1 MTANAPLAHLL
12 VVDMGR
18 GRAASQAALL
28 LAQAGA
34 IVRKIDDVGTTAP
47 VSAIG
52 DRLWNRDKQRES
64 FAAMTGDEV
73 ETLLARADI
82 LIHDCL
88 PSVARTLGLDA
99 DTLGARF
106 PKLVHVA
113 IGAWPAGHPREET
126 PVDDA
131 LALAESG
138 LLDEQPA
145 ANRDGPVWLRFPLGS
160 ALAAYLAASGALA
173 RIHAR
178 HRTGQGGPVFT
189 SLVQGAMLPMMMYWM
204 KAERPT
210 RSVQFGMPKDS
221 GATLFECA
229 DGQWIHTMGA
239 PQQGPTVRAALDAMT
254 PEDRG
259 RHNAKYAD
267 AIVKYPGLGDDWGA
281 VEAILKTRPLDYWL
295 AEFWASDVPAQPVL
309 PMGALYTDEQAIAAG
324 YVEMRETPDLGPICM
339 PGAPFHIAAT
349 SVGQRAVIGPEAPSR
364 PLEGLRV
371 LDIGNFLA
379 GPLGPMLL
387 GDLGADV
394 VKLEASS
401 GDPLR
406 PVEWAFNGCQRSKR
420 GIAVQLKDPRGRGV
434 MERLIEWADIVHH
447 NQRMP
452 AAVKLGF
459 DAESVHRIN
468 PTAIYCHVSSYGQT
482 GPRKDWPG
490 YDQLFQAASGWELE
504 GAGAG
509 NPPMWHRF
517 GMMDHLGAL
526 ASVVATLAAL
536 VARDRDGTGAKT
548 AASLL
553 GASIA
558 SIDTLW
564 AQGTA
569 LPPEEILD
577 HSQTRVSATRR
588 LLRAADGWV
597 ALGGQDRDADP
608 IGELTGGDID
618 RWAASL
624 TVETLLAQLA
634 SRSIPAARVM
644 LDHRDSY
651 LADPAN
657 RAATLATTVTH
668 PVYGAFDMV
677 GAAWTFGDLD
687 VAIDRAPPLLGEHS
701 RAILAEIGMPQ
712 AEQDALIADGIVVE
726 TAAQSQ
732 FELR

>member
-1 MTANAPLAHLL
+1 MNGSPPLAQLL

-34 IVRKIDDVGTTAP
+34 TVRKVDGVGTTAP
-47 VSAIG
+47 VTAMG
-52 DRLWNRDKQRES
+52 DQLWNRGKSRDS
-64 FAAMTGDEV
+64 FADMSPHDIEA
-73 ETLLARADI
+73 LLSDADI
-82 LIHDCL
+82 LIHDCP
-88 PSVARTLGLDA
+88 PSIARTLAIDA
-99 DTLGARF
+99 DTLVARF
-106 PKLVHVA
+106 PRLIHVA
-113 IGAWPAGHPREET
+113 IGAWPVGHPNDET

-145 ANRDGPVWLRFPLGS
+145 SGRDGPVWLRFPLGS

-173 RIHAR
+173 RLHAR
-178 HRTGQGGPVFT
+178 YRTGKGGPVFT

-210 RSVQFGMPKDS
+210 RSVQFGMPKNS
-221 GATLFECA
+221 GATLFECS

-239 PQQGPTVRAALDAMT
+239 PQQGPTVRAALEAMT
-254 PEDRG
+254 PEERDRN
-259 RHNAKYAD
+259 NAKYAD

-281 VEAILKTRPLDYWL
+281 VEVIIKTRPMDYWL
-295 AEFWASDVPAQPVL
+295 KEFWESDVPAQPVL
-309 PMGALYTDEQAIAAG
+309 PMGALYEDEQSIAAG
-324 YVEMRETPDLGPICM
+324 YVETHNVAGTGEIRI
-339 PGAPFHIAAT
+339 PGAPFHIALGTA
-349 SVGQRAVIGPEAPSR
+349 AAAPHLQTTDQLSC
-364 PLEGLRV
+364 PLDGLRV
-371 LDIGNFLA
+371 LDLGNFLA

-394 VKLEASS
+394 VKLEATS

-420 GIAVQLKDPRGRGV
+420 GIAVQLKDPRGRAV
-434 MERLIEWADIVHH
+434 MERLVGWADVVHH

-468 PTAIYCHVSSYGQT
+468 PAAIYCHVSSYGQT

-504 GAGAG
+504 GAGQG

-558 SIDTLW
+558 SIDTFW
-564 AQGTA
+564 MNGTPVA
-569 LPPEEILD
+569 PDENLD
-577 HSQTRVSATRR
+577 GSQTGVSETRR
-588 LLRAADGWV
+588 LLRAADGWIAV
-597 ALGGQDRDADP
+597 SDPLRDANT
-608 IGELTGGDID
+608 LRALAGGDID
-618 RWAASL
+618 LWASSL
-624 TVETLLAQLA
+624 PVADLLAQLA
-634 SRSIPAARVM
+634 GGSIPASRVM
-644 LDHRDSY
+644 LDHRDTY
-651 LADPAN
+651 LANVAN
-657 RAATLATTVTH
+657 RAAKLATTVSH
-668 PVYGAFDMV
+668 PVYGAFDML
-677 GAAWTFGDLD
+677 GTAWTFGDLD

-701 RAILAEIGMPQ
+701 RAVLAEIGVPE
-712 AEQDALIADGIVVE
+712 AVRNALIADGIIVE
-726 TAAQSQ
+726 TTA
-732 FELR
+732 

>member
-1 MTANAPLAHLL
+1 MARIAPLAHLS

-34 IVRKIDDVGTTAP
+34 TVRKIDDVGSTMS
-47 VSAIG
+47 VSAVG
-52 DRLWNRDKQRES
+52 DQLWNRDKSRTS
-64 FAAMTGDEV
+64 FRQMSADDIDA
-73 ETLLARADI
+73 LLAGADV

-88 PSVARTLGLDA
+88 PSVARTLGLDS
-99 DTLGARF
+99 DSLVARF
-106 PKLVHVA
+106 PRLVHVA
-113 IGAWPAGHPREET
+113 IGAWPVGHPREET

-131 LALAESG
+131 LALAECG

-145 ANRDGPVWLRFPLGS
+145 FGRDGPVWLRFPLGS

-173 RIHAR
+173 RLHAR
-178 HRTGQGGPVFT
+178 HRTGRGGPVFT

-210 RSVQFGMPKDS
+210 RSVQFGMPKSS

-229 DGQWIHTMGA
+229 DGRWIHTMGA
-239 PQQGPTVRAALDAMT
+239 PQQGPTVRAALDAMST
-254 PEDRG
+254 EERS

-281 VEAILKTRPLDYWL
+281 VEVIIKTHPCDYWL
-295 AEFWASDVPAQPVL
+295 EEFWASDVPAQPVL
-309 PMGALYTDEQAIAAG
+309 PMGALYEDEQSIAAG
-324 YVEMRETPDLGPICM
+324 YVETRDGPGMAQMRV
-339 PGAPFHIAAT
+339 PGAPFHIASAAT
-349 SVGQRAVIGPEAPSR
+349 GDPSPVPDVAPLSR
-364 PLEGLRV
+364 PLEGVRV

-394 VKLEASS
+394 VKLEATS

-406 PVEWAFNGCQRSKR
+406 PIEWAFNGCQRSKR
-420 GIAVQLKDPRGRGV
+420 DIAVQLKDPRGRAV
-434 MERLIEWADIVHH
+434 MERLIGWADIVHH

-452 AAVKLGF
+452 AAMKLGF
-459 DAESVHRIN
+459 DADSVHRIN
-468 PTAIYCHVSSYGQT
+468 PTAIYSHVSSYGQT

-504 GAGAG
+504 GAGEG

-526 ASVVATLAAL
+526 ASVVATLSAL
-536 VARDRDGTGAKT
+536 VARDHNGAGART

-558 SIDTLW
+558 SLDTVWTDGVLTGPDEALDS
-564 AQGTA
+564 AQTGVG
-569 LPPEEILD
+569 D
-577 HSQTRVSATRR
+577 MRR
-588 LLRAADGWV
+588 LLRARDGWV
-597 ALGGQDRDADP
+597 AVSGSEHEAGLLGQLAD
-608 IGELTGGDID
+608 GGDVD
-618 RWAASL
+618 RWASAL
-624 TVETLLAQLA
+624 PTAELLDRLA
-634 SRSIPAARVM
+634 KHSFPATRVM
-644 LDHRDSY
+644 LDQRDSY
-651 LADPAN
+651 LADVDN
-657 RAATLATTVTH
+657 RAAKLVTRVVH
-668 PVYGAFDMV
+668 PVYGAFDML

-687 VAIDRAPPLLGEHS
+687 VTIERGPPLLGEHS
-701 RAILAEIGMPQ
+701 RAVLSELGMPK
-712 AEQDALIADGIVVE
+712 AEQDMLIADGVVVE
-726 TAAQSQ
+726 AA
-732 FELR
+732 